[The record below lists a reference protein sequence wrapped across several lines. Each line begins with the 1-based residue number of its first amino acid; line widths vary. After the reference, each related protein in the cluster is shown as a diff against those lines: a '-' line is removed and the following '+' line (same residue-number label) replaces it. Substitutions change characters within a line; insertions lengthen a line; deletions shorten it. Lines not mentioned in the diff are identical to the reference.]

1 MKEEEK
7 ILEHST
13 QEPVQ
18 SQKES
23 GIALAN
29 EELSG
34 AAGGERWWEW
44 GNEPVNP
51 VPGNGSKQNENTS
64 TADQNSGHRHCA
76 GIW

>member
-1 MKEEEK
+1 MKEEVK
-7 ILEHST
+7 LEHST

-18 SQKES
+18 SPKES
-23 GIALAN
+23 GTALAD
-29 EELSG
+29 EELSD

-64 TADQNSGHRHCA
+64 TTDQNSGHRHYA
-76 GIW
+76 GIL